1 MNFPNLIWRHSGNFC
16 QSTNAYFEFLPIHLL
31 YAIGN
36 GNWKQAFW
44 NAKPKE
50 EKSHI
55 YWKVF
60 FHLFKFDLLLINIWL
75 FIHSSFRVLSPAPI
89 AIENDEN
96 RTNSFNFDV

>member
-16 QSTNAYFEFLPIHLL
+16 QSTNAYFELLPIHLPRDRVMETENKL
-31 YAIGN
+31 FGMPN
-36 GNWKQAFW
+36 
-44 NAKPKE
+44 PKRK
-50 EKSHI
+50 KSHI